1 MLFDLVVSENK
12 FSLICLTFTG
22 TLNQLHFTL
31 LFMFTSF
38 RTISYF
44 SFFISLF
51 LWSMLACLLV
61 GVISNWKSGTL
72 NIYRGGFTI
81 RWTRQSP
88 GAADFRGRQI
98 LGKIKNLLYRAPAIH
113 EKSKQCASQ
122 LPPHDTGRHAAPTH
136 SGILLLQGGG
146 VITVYVLTI

>member
-1 MLFDLVVSENK
+1 MLFDLAVSENK

-44 SFFISLF
+44 SVFHLIVF
-51 LWSMLACLLV
+51 MEHACLLV

-113 EKSKQCASQ
+113 ENSKQCASQ
-122 LPPHDTGRHAAPTH
+122 LPPHDTSRHAAPTH

-146 VITVYVLTI
+146 VITVLTI

>member
-31 LFMFTSF
+31 LFMFISF

-44 SFFISLF
+44 NVFHLIVF
-51 LWSMLACLLV
+51 MEHACLLV

-88 GAADFRGRQI
+88 GAADFMGRQI
-98 LGKIKNLLYRAPAIH
+98 LGKIKNLLYRAPDIH

-122 LPPHDTGRHAAPTH
+122 LPPHDTGRHAAPKH

-146 VITVYVLTI
+146 VITVLTI

>member
-51 LWSMLACLLV
+51 LWSMHACLRGFGLAGTRKSYV
-61 GVISNWKSGTL
+61 SIVVRVSISFAFNILSVEIAEGLFGL
-72 NIYRGGFTI
+72 N
-81 RWTRQSP
+81 
-88 GAADFRGRQI
+88 
-98 LGKIKNLLYRAPAIH
+98 LK
-113 EKSKQCASQ
+113 
-122 LPPHDTGRHAAPTH
+122 
-136 SGILLLQGGG
+136 
-146 VITVYVLTI
+146 YVLTVLNEYDRVASNTNADR